1 MANYLCLVL
10 LKMIIFVLNFS
21 YCYME
26 ITPKNVNRFMFF
38 KLPLGWLSGM
48 RVILLD
54 KTTCVVKIK
63 HRWLNQNPFQSMFWA
78 AQGMAA
84 EMSTGVL
91 VMKEIR
97 NSYKKVSMLV
107 THQEGNFLKKATGTI
122 LFTCNDGEKIQEA
135 IQRSVKTGEGQVV
148 VLTSKGINES
158 GVEVANFLCQWS
170 LKVKNV

>member
-1 MANYLCLVL
+1 MAKYLCIVF
-10 LKMIIFVLNFS
+10 LKMTIFVLSFS

-135 IQRSVKTGEGQVV
+135 IQRSVKTDEGQVV
-148 VLTSKGINES
+148 VLTSKGINEC
-158 GVEVANFLCQWS
+158 GVEVANFLFQWS